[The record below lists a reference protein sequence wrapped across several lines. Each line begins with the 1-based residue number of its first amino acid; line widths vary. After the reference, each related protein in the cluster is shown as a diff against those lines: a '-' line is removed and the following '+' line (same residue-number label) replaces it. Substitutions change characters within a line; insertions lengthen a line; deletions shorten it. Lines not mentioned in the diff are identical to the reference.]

1 MMRITFVGT
10 GDAFGSGGRMNTCFH
25 VETAT
30 FNFLIDCGAGT
41 LSGLKKF
48 KLVPNSIVVIFISHF
63 HGDHYGGLPF
73 FLLDAAINE
82 RKEPLTIIGPAGC
95 RDKVVQLLDLLYPG
109 TEVLEKLQVEFI
121 AFVPDRAFV
130 HEHYTLLALPVI
142 HTAASLPHGLRIETA
157 GRVISYSGDTE
168 WTDNLFR
175 LAEDADLF
183 ICECNFFSMQ
193 VKGHLSFQVL
203 QEKLPELRSKRMI
216 LTHLGNEMLENLHKV
231 DLSCAHDGKVLEL

>member
-1 MMRITFVGT
+1 MKITFVGT

-41 LSGLKKF
+41 LAGLKKF
-48 KLVPNSIVVIFISHF
+48 KLVPDLIDVIFLSHF

-73 FLLDAAINE
+73 FLLDAAIYG
-82 RKEPLTIIGPAGC
+82 RKKPLTIIGPPGC
-95 RDKVVQLLDLLYPG
+95 REKVAQLLDLLYPG
-109 TEVLEKLQVEFI
+109 TEVLEKLSLKFI
-121 AFVPDRAFV
+121 AFESDLRFV
-130 HEHYTLLALPVI
+130 HDLFTLLAIPVV
-142 HTAASLPHGLRIETA
+142 HTAASLPHGLRMEIA
-157 GRVISYSGDTE
+157 GKVISYSGDTE

-193 VKGHLSFQVL
+193 VKGHLNFQL
-203 QEKLPELRSKRMI
+203 LKEKLPEFRSKRII
-216 LTHLGNEMLENLHKV
+216 LTHFGDEMLENLDKV
-231 DLSCAHDGKVLEL
+231 DLSCARDGMVLEL

>member
-1 MMRITFVGT
+1 MKITFVGT

-25 VETAT
+25 VETVA

-48 KLVPNSIVVIFISHF
+48 KLVPDLIDVIFLSHF

-73 FLLDAAINE
+73 FLLDAAVNE
-82 RKEPLTIIGPAGC
+82 RKKLLTIIGPQGC
-95 RDKVVQLLDLLYPG
+95 RAKVVQLLDLLYPG

-121 AFVPDRAFV
+121 AYESDTSFV
-130 HEHYTLLALPVI
+130 HDHFTLLAIPVV
-142 HTAASLPHGLRIETA
+142 HTEASLPHGLRIETA

-168 WTDNLFR
+168 WTDNLLR

-203 QEKLPELRSKRMI
+203 KEKIPELRSKRII

-231 DLSCAHDGKVLEL
+231 DLSCTHDGKVLEL